1 MKYDLDRFI
10 KAQDKLYDM
19 AYSEVKN
26 GKKESHW
33 MWFIFPQIQ
42 GLGSSDIAVYYS
54 IDSLGEAKEFMNH
67 PVLGKR
73 LIDISNELLKHDN
86 DINTI
91 LGDIDS
97 LKLNSSMT
105 LFSLV
110 SDDKVFD
117 KVIDKFYE
125 GKKDEITLDIVKEK
139 SLRR

>member
-1 MKYDLDRFI
+1 MKYDLDRFV

>member
-1 MKYDLDRFI
+1 MKYDLDRFV
-10 KAQDKLYDM
+10 KAQDKLYDV

-42 GLGSSDIAVYYS
+42 GLGSSNIAVYYS
-54 IDSLGEAKEFMNH
+54 IESLGEAKEYMSH
-67 PVLGKR
+67 PVLGNR
-73 LIDISNELLKHDN
+73 LIDISNELLKHDK

-91 LGDIDS
+91 FGDIDS

-110 SDDKVFD
+110 SEDKVFD
-117 KVIDKFYE
+117 KVIDKFYD
-125 GKKDEITLDIVKEK
+125 GKKDDITLDIVKEK

>member
-10 KAQDKLYDM
+10 KAQDKLYDI
-19 AYSEVKN
+19 AYSEIKN
-26 GKKESHW
+26 GRKESHW

-42 GLGSSDIAVYYS
+42 GLGSSNLAVYYS
-54 IDSLGEAKEFMNH
+54 IDSLGEAKEYMNH
-67 PVLGKR
+67 PLLGKR
-73 LIDISNELLKHDN
+73 LIDISNELLKHDCS
-86 DINTI
+86 INTI

-110 SDDKVFD
+110 SEDKVFD
-117 KVIDKFYE
+117 KVIDKFYD
-125 GKKDEITLDIVKEK
+125 GKKDDITLDIVKEK

>member
-1 MKYDLDRFI
+1 MKYDLDRFV
-10 KAQDKLYDM
+10 KAQDKLYDV

-26 GKKESHW
+26 GKKDSHW

-42 GLGSSDIAVYYS
+42 GLGSSNLAVYYS
-54 IDSLGEAKEFMNH
+54 IESLGEAKEYMNH
-67 PVLGKR
+67 PILGNR
-73 LIDISNELLKHDN
+73 LIDISNELLKHDK
-86 DINTI
+86 DINSI

-110 SDDKVFD
+110 SEDKVFD
-117 KVIDKFYE
+117 KVIDKFYD
-125 GKKDEITLDIVKEK
+125 GKKDDITLDIVKEK

>member
-1 MKYDLDRFI
+1 MKYDLDRFV
-10 KAQDKLYDM
+10 KAQDKLYDV

-42 GLGSSDIAVYYS
+42 GLGSSNIAVYYS
-54 IDSLGEAKEFMNH
+54 IESLGEAKEYMNH
-67 PVLGKR
+67 PVLGNR
-73 LIDISNELLKHDN
+73 LIDISNELLKHDK

-91 LGDIDS
+91 FGDIDS

-110 SDDKVFD
+110 SEDKVFD
-117 KVIDKFYE
+117 KVIDKFYD
-125 GKKDEITLDIVKEK
+125 GKKDDITLDIVKEK

>member
-1 MKYDLDRFI
+1 MKYDLDRFV
-10 KAQDKLYDM
+10 KAQDKLYDV

-42 GLGSSDIAVYYS
+42 GLGSSNIAVYYS
-54 IDSLGEAKEFMNH
+54 IESLDEAKEYMSH
-67 PVLGKR
+67 PVLGNR
-73 LIDISNELLKHDN
+73 LIDISNELLKHDK

-91 LGDIDS
+91 FGDIDS

-110 SDDKVFD
+110 SEDKVFD
-117 KVIDKFYE
+117 KVIDKFYD
-125 GKKDEITLDIVKEK
+125 GKKDDITLDIVKEK

>member
-1 MKYDLDRFI
+1 MKYDLERFV
-10 KAQDKLYDM
+10 KAQDKFYDI
-19 AYSEVKN
+19 AYFEIRN

-42 GLGSSDIAVYYS
+42 GLGRSDIAVYYS
-54 IDSLGEAKEFMNH
+54 IDSLGEAKEYMSH

-73 LIDISNELLKHDN
+73 LIDISNELLKHDS

-91 LGDIDS
+91 LGEVDS

-117 KVIDKFYE
+117 RVIDKFYE
-125 GKKDEITLDIVKEK
+125 GKKDDITLDIVKEK

>member
-10 KAQDKLYDM
+10 KAQDKLYDI
-19 AYSEVKN
+19 AYSEIKN
-26 GKKESHW
+26 GRKESHW

-42 GLGSSDIAVYYS
+42 GLGSSNLAVYYS
-54 IDSLGEAKEFMNH
+54 IESLGEAKEYMNH
-67 PVLGKR
+67 PLLGKR
-73 LIDISNELLKHDN
+73 LIDISNELLKHDCS
-86 DINTI
+86 INTI

-110 SDDKVFD
+110 SEDKVFD
-117 KVIDKFYE
+117 KVIDKFYD
-125 GKKDEITLDIVKEK
+125 GKKDDITLDIVKEK

>member
-1 MKYDLDRFI
+1 MKYDLDRFV
-10 KAQDKLYDM
+10 KVQDEMYDI
-19 AYSEVKN
+19 AFSEVKD
-26 GKKESHW
+26 GRKQSHW

-42 GLGSSDIAVYYS
+42 GLGSSNLAVYYG
-54 IDSLGEAKEFMNH
+54 IESLGEAKEYMNH

-73 LIDISNELLKHDN
+73 LIDISNELLKHDK
-86 DINTI
+86 DINSI

-110 SDDKVFD
+110 SEDKVFD
-117 KVIDKFYE
+117 KVIDKFYD
-125 GKKDEITLDIVKEK
+125 GKKDDITLDIVKEK

>member
-1 MKYDLDRFI
+1 MKYDLDRFV
-10 KAQDKLYDM
+10 KVQDEMYDI
-19 AYSEVKN
+19 AFSEVKE
-26 GKKESHW
+26 GRKQSHW

-42 GLGSSDIAVYYS
+42 GLGSSNLAFYYG
-54 IDSLGEAKEFMNH
+54 IESLGEAKEYMNH

-73 LIDISNELLKHDN
+73 LIDISNELLKHDK
-86 DINTI
+86 DINSI

-110 SDDKVFD
+110 SEDKVFD
-117 KVIDKFYE
+117 KVIDKFYD
-125 GKKDEITLDIVKEK
+125 GKKDDITLDIVKEK